1 MFSPLA
7 FAQAARDLA
16 AMHRLHLTLVAAA
29 LAAIVASCERA
40 DPQAPATT
48 RGAPPEAPEPGANGP
63 WRLEASATAG
73 SALVFSDA
81 QGVERLRLI
90 CRRGPAEF
98 LVQAA
103 DVQPIGSE
111 ERFTLGFGDQLFTL
125 VADVSSGLPFVE
137 ARAPLTSALIAA
149 LRSGRPI
156 AANYGATNLG
166 PHPAPAEEVRQAF
179 ARACDHGM
187 TS

>member
-1 MFSPLA
+1 MRSKP
-7 FAQAARDLA
+7 
-16 AMHRLHLTLVAAA
+16 HWPLVAALLTASA
-29 LAAIVASCERA
+29 LAACERQEQPA
-40 DPQAPATT
+40 PPPPAAEAPA
-48 RGAPPEAPEPGANGP
+48 PEGP

-73 SALVFSDA
+73 SALVFADA
-81 QGVERLRLI
+81 DGVERLRLI

-98 LVQAA
+98 VVQAA

-137 ARAPLTSALIAA
+137 AKAPLTPELIGR
-149 LRSGRPI
+149 LRGGQPI

-166 PHPAPAEEVRQAF
+166 PHPAPEGEVGEAF
-179 ARACDHGM
+179 ARACEQAL

>member
-1 MFSPLA
+1 MYKHRVTLLAA
-7 FAQAARDLA
+7 FAAVLA
-16 AMHRLHLTLVAAA
+16 SSCQRQDTEAPAAA
-29 LAAIVASCERA
+29 A
-40 DPQAPATT
+40 QAPAES
-48 RGAPPEAPEPGANGP
+48 AAASAEGP
-63 WRLEASATAG
+63 WRLEASAAAG
-73 SALVFSDA
+73 SALVFGDA
-81 QGVERLRLI
+81 DGVERLRLI

-98 LVQAA
+98 VVQAA

-137 ARAPLTSALIAA
+137 AKAPLTPELIVA

-166 PHPAPAEEVRQAF
+166 PHPAPEGDVREAF
-179 ARACDHGM
+179 ARACEQALG
-187 TS
+187 